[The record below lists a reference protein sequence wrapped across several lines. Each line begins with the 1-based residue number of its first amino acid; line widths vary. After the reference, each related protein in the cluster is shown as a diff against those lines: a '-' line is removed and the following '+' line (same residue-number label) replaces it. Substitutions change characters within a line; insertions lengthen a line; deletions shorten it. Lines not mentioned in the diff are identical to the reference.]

1 MKKYKVLITDFDGTL
16 ARDDKTVSTK
26 NIQAIKGFIA
36 RGGVFVVATG
46 RMTSGID
53 HILKDYGLD
62 VLVAS
67 FNGAE
72 LTDLKTNQVLYREG
86 VDNKTC
92 IHFLKTMEKLNIH
105 AIAYPNREFLTIKN
119 SKVAPIY
126 AKICGAKNI
135 QVEKMSKY
143 FEENN
148 LDSGKLYIYDDKEVI
163 DKYFEIVKTS
173 FPNLEVVRSE
183 QTKVDINK
191 KGITKGKVC
200 EFIARKFNISLE
212 DISAV
217 GDTGNDL
224 EMLKT
229 VGFPIAVENAN
240 VELKEVAKI
249 VAPSNNDDA
258 IKYIIENYCI

>member
-1 MKKYKVLITDFDGTL
+1 MKKFRVLITDFDGTL
-16 ARDDKTVSTK
+16 ARDDKSVSSK
-26 NIQAIKGFIA
+26 DVEAIKGFIS
-36 RGGVFVVATG
+36 RGGIFVVATG

-62 VLVAS
+62 GLVAS

-72 LTDLKTNQVLYREG
+72 LTDLKSGEILYREG
-86 VDNKTC
+86 IDNKTC
-92 IHFLKTMEKLNIH
+92 IDFLKMMEKLNIH
-105 AIAYPNREFLTIKN
+105 AIAYPNREFLTVKN
-119 SKVAPIY
+119 SKVASIY
-126 AKICGAKNI
+126 AEICGAKNI
-135 QVEKMSKY
+135 QVESMSKF

-148 LDSGKLYIYDDKEVI
+148 LDSGKLYIYDDKEVV
-163 DKYFEIVKTS
+163 DKYFEIVKNA

-183 QTKVDINK
+183 PTKVDINK
-191 KGITKGKVC
+191 KGITKGKAC
-200 EFIARKFNISLE
+200 EFIAKKFNLLLE
-212 DISAV
+212 DIIAV

-240 VELKEVAKI
+240 AELKEVAKI
-249 VAPSNNDDA
+249 IAPSNNDNA